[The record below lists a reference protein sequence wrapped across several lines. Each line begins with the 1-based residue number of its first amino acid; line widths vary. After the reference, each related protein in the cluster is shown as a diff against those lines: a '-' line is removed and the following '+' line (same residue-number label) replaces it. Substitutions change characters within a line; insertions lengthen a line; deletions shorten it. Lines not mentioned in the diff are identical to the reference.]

1 MLGWQGSPQRWVLSH
16 IHRVAC
22 DLGFLSVGDTQKKSL
37 LSSVES
43 LMMCVEVFDHRLK
56 LMGDFL
62 LISLKG
68 LKEDEIKAHTYLL
81 YIHKHFTHLYLVC
94 RYRTISTVFFLQSTD
109 KYEKNK
115 IP

>member
-1 MLGWQGSPQRWVLSH
+1 MLRWQDSPQRWELSH

-22 DLGFLSVGDTQKKSL
+22 DLGFLSMGDTQKKSV

-43 LMMCVEVFDHRLK
+43 LMMCVEVFDHGLK

-68 LKEDEIKAHTYLL
+68 LKEEEIKAHAYLL
-81 YIHKHFTHLYLVC
+81 YICKHFTHLYLVC
-94 RYRTISTVFFLQSTD
+94 RYKTISTLLSP
-109 KYEKNK
+109 KYGQV
-115 IP
+115 